1 MALPKEPRQ
10 KMINLMYLVLTALLA
25 LNVSS
30 EILNA
35 FKVVDKSLQN
45 SSSNL
50 AAANTTLYAS
60 LTEKLADPKTAEKAK
75 IWEPKAEQAKKLSD
89 DFNAYIDGL
98 KTELKKASD
107 LTMVDG
113 KESFKEDNLDA
124 ATRLFDTQGKGKE
137 LEAKLAAYRKS
148 MLDIDPEIRAK
159 FEKTLPIDID
169 PPTGQDGT
177 KKDFTN
183 AYFHMTPTVAGLTLL
198 SKFQNNVKN
207 AENQVVTYCHEQIG
221 AVKIKFD
228 KTGVLVGQSSNYI
241 MPGQEM
247 IITAGIGAYSSAAQ
261 PKISIGGSGSAVV
274 DGKATYKI
282 TANGAGSHT
291 VPVSVTY
298 LDQDGVSQT
307 KTETVEYTVGTP
319 GGAAVMPDKM
329 LVFYIGVPNPITIS
343 SGSGWDKTNVSI
355 TGGTMTGANG
365 KRVVSVTGG
374 TAASISVT
382 ADGKSSKFDFRVK
395 MIPDP
400 IGMVGPSSGGRM
412 ASNAFKAQDFIRAE
426 LKNFDFDARFNV
438 VGATVYFAGAGFSNS
453 GSIQT
458 ATITSGNLA
467 SIKSKIDLCKPGST
481 VTFDELKV
489 VGPDGRSRTIPPVSF
504 VLF

>member
-50 AAANTTLYAS
+50 ASANNTLYAS

-89 DFNAYIDGL
+89 DLNAYIDGL
-98 KTELKKASD
+98 KSELKKASD

-137 LEAKLAAYRKS
+137 LQAKLAAYKS
-148 MLDIDPEIRAK
+148 AMLEIDPEIKTK
-159 FEKTLPIDID
+159 FEKTLPIDVE
-169 PPTGQDGT
+169 PPVGQDGT

-207 AENQVVTYCHEQIG
+207 AENQVVTFCHEQIG

-241 MPGQEM
+241 MPGQE
-247 IITAGIGAYSSAAQ
+247 IEITAGIGAYSSAAQ
-261 PKISIGGSGSAVV
+261 PKISIGGSASAVV
-274 DGKATYKI
+274 DGKATYKV
-282 TANGAGSHT
+282 AASGAGKHSI
-291 VPVSVTY
+291 PVSVTY
-298 LDQDGVSQT
+298 LDQDGISQT

-319 GGAAVMPDKM
+319 GGAAIMLDKM
-329 LVFYIGVPNPITIS
+329 NVFYIGVPNPITIS
-343 SGSGWDKTNVSI
+343 SGSGWDKTSVSI
-355 TGGTMTGANG
+355 TGGTMSGSNG
-365 KRVVSVTGG
+365 NRVVTVSGG
-374 TAASISVT
+374 TAATITVS
-382 ADGKSSKFDFRVK
+382 ADGKESKFPFRIK
-395 MIPDP
+395 TIPDP
-400 IGMVGPSSGGRM
+400 IGMVGPSKGGRM
-412 ASNAFKAQDFIRAE
+412 PSNVFKAQDFIRAE
-426 LKNFDFDARFNV
+426 LLYFDFDARFNV
-438 VGATVYFAGAGFSNS
+438 TGATIYFAGAGFSNS

-467 SIKSKIDLCKPGST
+467 PIKSKMDLCKPGST
-481 VTFDELKV
+481 VTFDDLKV
-489 VGPDGRSRTIPPVSF
+489 VGPDGRTRTIPPVSF
-504 VLF
+504 VLY